1 MNIVKL
7 FSVSQGM
14 SAIKRYSGLH
24 LIHEE
29 SVMEHTGFVCLFVY
43 SLSEEIN
50 ASCYPTITHSEINIG
65 KALKK
70 AVVHDVDEVI
80 TGDIPRPTK
89 YYNKETVNVF
99 SEIAH
104 QGINSILDELK
115 IHSVTKNKILSDWYN
130 SKKDREGFIVALA
143 DLASV
148 VYKLWEEIILLG
160 NKKLLRQAKEVNE
173 NIKVFEREIQKTKLL
188 EAGQKLIIYQ
198 TIEQLYDIMSKIMK
212 IENPILG
219 TLKPFKEKVY
229 GV

>member
-1 MNIVKL
+1 MDIVKL
-7 FSVSQGM
+7 FSVAQGM

-24 LIHEE
+24 LVHEE

-50 ASCYPTITHSEINIG
+50 TSCYPTITHSEINIG

-89 YYNKETVNVF
+89 YYNKETIDVF

-104 QGINSILDELK
+104 QGINNILDELK
-115 IHSVTKNKILSDWYN
+115 IHPVAKNKILSDWYN
-130 SKKDREGFIVALA
+130 SKKDREGLIVALA

-148 VYKLWEEIILLG
+148 VYKIWEEIILLG
-160 NKKLLRQAKEVNE
+160 NKKLIRQAKEVND
-173 NIKVFEREIQKTKLL
+173 NIKVFEREVQKTKLF
-188 EAGQKLIIYQ
+188 ASVQKLIIYK
-198 TIEQLYDIMSKIMK
+198 TIEQLYKIMSKVM
-212 IENPILG
+212 EVEDPILG
-219 TLKPFKEKVY
+219 TLKPFVKK
-229 GV
+229 GN